1 MKKTQILDALR
12 NIKKQIISFLS
23 IVVIAL
29 LGVTM
34 FLGIDY
40 AAAAIRKNGS
50 EFYNSRNF
58 RDVEAIS
65 TLLFSE
71 EDLEGIRSMEGVRD
85 VEGVFSTSAKV
96 SSGDMRK
103 DATIVSLTERINL
116 PVLLEGRLP
125 EYADECAV
133 ERSLAEQM
141 GWKTGDT
148 VSLLNAKGERAEY
161 LRDAM
166 FRITGLVVHPDHI
179 CGSVPD
185 TLYIMVTHDAFD
197 MDAIDHCCM
206 RAEILLDRAENAAR
220 FDPSYRKTVNLT
232 LQGIEEFGATRF
244 SIQEAKIKTH
254 AQKQIDE
261 NRGKLEEAK
270 TELTAARAE
279 LDDGKKALEAGEAS
293 ARSGENLLKETQE
306 KLEQAKKIL
315 EEGALKLNVSREQL
329 DRIKEQLE
337 GAAAELDVGRE
348 ELERGKQ
355 ELIDGWKKIEDGKEK
370 IRDKIRSSIEQA
382 IGQDTDGII
391 DWVSRQTLNPDSSAY
406 SASVFRIAG
415 DYKIDLNRSLA
426 ENVTEIISASDIPD
440 SLLRNAFETL
450 GGEGE
455 YDPDAARAM
464 IAERVVSAAGGYE
477 DEYGKLAD
485 ACRRWDRG
493 HREYLEGLAKYKDSL
508 KKYEEGLKQYLD
520 GEDTYAAGLQEYED
534 GLREYRDGEQQYDQ
548 GVEELEKAREIIE
561 TNRQRLQTGEQE
573 YALGLEQ
580 YETGE
585 AKLAEAVERL
595 ETLGPC
601 KWILLDTYGNSSF
614 VQLGSSGENLK
625 SLEMT
630 FSMLFVLVGAL
641 VIYATVSKMIDE
653 QRTLVGTTKALG
665 FYKREIFAK
674 YLLFGVSATV
684 FGAILGMLLARL
696 WVERFI
702 LNGYQIYYNV
712 DIRKPTVV
720 AAPTIIVAAAGI
732 LLTLGAVWFACAR
745 LLKTP
750 AIRLM
755 QQAVPEG
762 RRKSAKTRKPVLSLY
777 SRLILL
783 NMKTDFKR
791 VLVTIVSVAGCCAL
805 VVIGFTLRRAVN
817 GAVLHQFNNV
827 VQYDGMVLFDS
838 GANENAA
845 ETIGKILDK
854 ANIEA
859 YPITHSYVSVRIRD
873 LEIQELYCGDLGQI
887 ASMHRMDD
895 PKTDRPLP
903 LSDEGIYIPKR
914 FSEVYRLKPGD
925 SFEITMNGT
934 ETAQVAVAGIFN
946 NYMNRTVIMSSGCY
960 RTLFAKDSEPNA
972 FLVRLNGT
980 TEDALFDLLHNVE
993 GYEQYRSSDGF
1004 RSLFKAAT
1012 AVMDAVVLLFIFM
1025 AAVMAGV
1032 VLMNLTNI
1040 YVMQKKR
1047 ELTIMRIN
1055 GFTVGETISYV
1066 ARETVVTT
1074 VLGILLGILLG
1085 SAIGY
1090 RIVRALEQP
1099 FVQFDRSV
1107 SVVAWLI
1114 GAAITILFT
1123 AVINVIVLR
1132 KVKDLKLTDVA

>member
-12 NIKKQIISFLS
+12 NIKKQKISFLS

-40 AAAAIRKNGS
+40 GAAAIRANGAT
-50 EFYNSRNF
+50 FYNSANF
-58 RDVEAIS
+58 RDVEVIS

-71 EDLEGIRSMEGVRD
+71 EDLDGIRRIDGVRD
-85 VEGVFSTSAKV
+85 VEGVYSTNAKV
-96 SSGDMRK
+96 ASNGVRK
-103 DATIVSLTERINL
+103 DAVILSATERINQ
-116 PVLLEGRLP
+116 PVLLEGSLP
-125 EYADECAV
+125 SRADECAV
-133 ERSLAEQM
+133 EHDLAEQM
-141 GWKTGDT
+141 NWKPGDT
-148 VSLLNAKGERAEY
+148 VRLCNAQGDTAEY
-161 LRDAM
+161 LRDAT
-166 FRITGLVVHPDHI
+166 FRISGVIIHPDHI
-179 CGSVPD
+179 CSSVPD
-185 TLYIMVTHDAFD
+185 TRYILVTRDAFD
-197 MDAIDHCCM
+197 LDLLDHCCM
-206 RAEILLDRAENAAR
+206 KAEILLNGTDNVAR
-220 FDPSYRKTVNLT
+220 FDPAYRKTVNPMLA
-232 LQGIEEFGATRF
+232 GIEAFGKTRF
-244 SIQEAKIKTH
+244 AIRETDARAT
-254 AQKQIDE
+254 AQKQIDA
-261 NRGKLEEAK
+261 NRDKLDSAQMELSKARTELDDGQKALAEGEAKAKEGETLLAGLKKQLEEAK
-270 TELTAARAE
+270 QKLLDGELELRVNREE
-279 LDDGKKALEAGEAS
+279 LDSVK
-293 ARSGENLLKETQE
+293 E
-306 KLEQAKKIL
+306 KLE
-315 EEGALKLNVSREQL
+315 S
-329 DRIKEQLE
+329 
-337 GAAAELDVGRE
+337 AAAELAAGWE
-348 ELERGKQ
+348 ELDAGKT
-355 ELIDGWKKIEDGKEK
+355 ELINGWNKLENAKSE
-370 IRDKIRSSIEQA
+370 IRNRFRNAIEQA
-382 IGQDTDGII
+382 CGADAAAQI
-391 DWVSRQTLNPDSSAY
+391 DWSTPQSAKPDSSSQTAGILPITDD
-406 SASVFRIAG
+406 FR
-415 DYKIDLNRSLA
+415 IDLNQPLS
-426 ENVTEIISASDIPD
+426 EGVSSFIHSADIPD
-440 SLLRNAFETL
+440 SILRMAFVKL

-455 YDPDAARAM
+455 YDPARARSLL
-464 IAERVVSAAGGYE
+464 ADYAVNASKDYE
-477 DEYGKLAD
+477 DAYNTLAN
-485 ACRRWDRG
+485 ACKRWDSA
-493 HREYLEGLAKYKDSL
+493 HRTYLEGLSTYRDSYRQYTEGL
-508 KKYEEGLKQYLD
+508 ETYRSGEDAYAEGVQKLEEG
-520 GEDTYAAGLQEYED
+520 
-534 GLREYRDGEQQYDQ
+534 
-548 GVEELEKAREIIE
+548 
-561 TNRQRLQTGEQE
+561 RQAYQDGEQE
-573 YALGLEQ
+573 YQKGVFELQDAQETIASKREELQRGEQSYADGLAA
-580 YETGE
+580 YEKGE
-585 AKLAEAVERL
+585 AKLQNAVERL

-601 KWILLDTYGNSSF
+601 KWILLDAYGNSSF
-614 VQLGSSGENLK
+614 VQLGSSADNLK

-630 FSMLFVLVGAL
+630 FSLLFVLVGAL

-684 FGAILGMLLARL
+684 LGTVLGMLLARL
-696 WVERFI
+696 WVEKFI

-712 DIRKPTVV
+712 DIRKPTMVT
-720 AAPTIIVAAAGI
+720 APTLIVTAAGI
-732 LLTLGAVWFACAR
+732 LLAVGAVWFACAR

-762 RRKSAKTRKPVLSLY
+762 RKKSAQARKPVLSLY

-791 VLVTIVSVAGCCAL
+791 VLVTVVSVAGCCAL

-817 GAVLHQFNNV
+817 GAVMHQFNDV
-827 VQYDGMVLFDS
+827 VLYDGMVQFDP
-838 GANENAA
+838 AADENAA

-873 LEIQELYCGDLGQI
+873 LEIQELYCGDLAWI

-895 PKTDRPLP
+895 PKTGTPLP

-914 FSEVYRLKPGD
+914 FSEVYHLKPGD

-960 RTLFAKDSEPNA
+960 RNLFAKDSEPNA

-980 TEDALFDLLHNVE
+980 SEDALFDLLHSVA
-993 GYEQYRSSDGF
+993 GYEQYRPSDGF

-1012 AVMDAVVLLFIFM
+1012 AVMNAVVLLFIFM

-1040 YVMQKKR
+1040 YIMQKRR

-1074 VLGILLGILLG
+1074 VLGILLGIVLG
-1085 SAIGY
+1085 SVIGY

-1114 GAAITILFT
+1114 GAAMTILFT
-1123 AVINVIVLR
+1123 VIINVIVLR
-1132 KVKDLKLTDVA
+1132 KVKNLKLTDAA